1 MAIVKLGRKVKTNL
15 PGTLAYVINPA
26 KTDGGRFVYASYS
39 GERQDAGKLA
49 GPMILDLES
58 CANGMREGS
67 VLALHLKHSFAP
79 DENVT
84 PERVHEMGIALAEA
98 ITGGEYRYVVSTH
111 LDRNHLHNHI
121 VICTANRR
129 TRRKMR
135 LTRRSIDQWRAIS
148 DELCRREGLATLDNP
163 SVEAET
169 ERIDM
174 QRIMERT
181 PGQESTAVPSASS
194 KVVPMNGRGVSME
207 ELYAIAKGKGM
218 KEQLRAVIEIAA
230 AMSGSYGEFE
240 SNIAVAHVGVALR
253 GRHLTYTD
261 LDTGLKVRD
270 TRLGPAYDLDS
281 VMARIGGGRTIH
293 LTFNQR
299 LVSSVGERAVRV
311 WMPGTQRARKAVIPT
326 EMLARDGNTWHLFL
340 PSDHHVTLLD
350 RSNRYAGRVGADDL
364 ADEFGRPE
372 RRLEPLTTDRRLF
385 VRHGITPAQQR
396 YYQAQARRLD
406 ELRAAADGLNEA
418 IRVRRE
424 ADGDMRRGMR
434 DLVARIDTARDEL
447 RSTVIALSEAIANGD
462 DDLAI
467 ETQKEMRQRE
477 QTLERCEARYWTI
490 IQGARLAGI
499 DVSGLGV
506 TGINRAAME
515 KETGD
520 GTGERDPNGRDG
532 RQSGKQTIGAVDAG
546 IPGRGRRDD
555 VRPRFA
561 DRAEQGTPTAAG
573 SGWGGKDEALIKQ
586 SEAQEAAFR
595 AQRDQQEAERSQ
607 SKGEGMRRKGSA
619 L

>member
-1 MAIVKLGRKVKTNL
+1 M
-15 PGTLAYVINPA
+15 
-26 KTDGGRFVYASYS
+26 
-39 GERQDAGKLA
+39 
-49 GPMILDLES
+49 
-58 CANGMREGS
+58 
-67 VLALHLKHSFAP
+67 
-79 DENVT
+79 
-84 PERVHEMGIALAEA
+84 
-98 ITGGEYRYVVSTH
+98 
-111 LDRNHLHNHI
+111 
-121 VICTANRR
+121 
-129 TRRKMR
+129 
-135 LTRRSIDQWRAIS
+135 
-148 DELCRREGLATLDNP
+148 
-163 SVEAET
+163 
-169 ERIDM
+169 
-174 QRIMERT
+174 
-181 PGQESTAVPSASS
+181 
-194 KVVPMNGRGVSME
+194 
-207 ELYAIAKGKGM
+207 
-218 KEQLRAVIEIAA
+218 
-230 AMSGSYGEFE
+230 
-240 SNIAVAHVGVALR
+240 ALR

-281 VMARIGGGRTIH
+281 VTARIGGGKTIH

-340 PSDHHVTLLD
+340 PADHHVTLLD

-364 ADEFGRPE
+364 ADGFGRPE

-385 VRHGITPAQQR
+385 VRHGVTPAQQR
-396 YYQAQARRLD
+396 YYQAQARSLD

-424 ADGDMRRGMR
+424 ADGDMRSGMC
-434 DLVARIDTARDEL
+434 DLVARIDAARDEL

-467 ETQKEMRQRE
+467 ETWKEMEQRE
-477 QTLERCEARYWTI
+477 RTLERCEARYWTI
-490 IQGARLAGI
+490 IRGARLAGI
-499 DVSGLGV
+499 DVSGFDV
-506 TGINRAAME
+506 IDVNRAVME

-520 GTGERDPNGRDG
+520 GTGERDPNGWDG
-532 RQSGKQTIGAVDAG
+532 RRSGAQAVGAVDAG
-546 IPGRGRRDD
+546 IHERGRRDD
-555 VRPRFA
+555 ARPRFA

-573 SGWGGKDEALIKQ
+573 SGWGGKDEALIRQ

-607 SKGEGMRRKGSA
+607 SKGEGMRRKGRA